1 MQFPYRALPNPIER
15 SIMVVKAQNP
25 QQPQPGAPV
34 QPGQSPQ
41 QPQQP
46 NQPQPQQP
54 QQPGQQPPKQG
65 VAPDV
70 PFDTSDMGVAARM
83 VNERIPAGMVDPAT
97 LQVLM
102 SLMIPAITES
112 VRASIQE
119 FKKPTPDEQAKLD
132 AEINRIKEARIR
144 AAEQGKAIAAQEA
157 ATQRNCQH
165 VKPNG
170 KHTFRGQVHSDG
182 WAEIKCIRC
191 LVTFRVRPLPEHV
204 AQGLRLEDVQGLTI
218 QHLQAW
224 QANSAQIDARL
235 KAAEYAMRQMT
246 QEFTGANPTNMGAF
260 Q

>member
-1 MQFPYRALPNPIER
+1 
-15 SIMVVKAQNP
+15 MVVKSQQNP

-46 NQPQPQQP
+46 GQPQPNQP
-54 QQPGQQPPKQG
+54 QQPGQPPRQG
-65 VAPDV
+65 VAPE
-70 PFDTSDMGVAARM
+70 AAF
-83 VNERIPAGMVDPAT
+83 EAGSVEPMT
-97 LQVLM
+97 LQNLLAMVAEM
-102 SLMIPAITES
+102 GRTMATEL
-112 VRASIQE
+112 R
-119 FKKPTPDEQAKLD
+119 KPSPDEQAKLD
-132 AEINRIKEARIR
+132 AEINRIKQARLHS
-144 AAEQGKAIAAQEA
+144 AEQGKLVAAQEA
-157 ATQRNCQH
+157 MNQRNCQH
-165 VKPNG
+165 LKPNG

-204 AQGLRLEDVQGLTI
+204 AQGLQLENVQGLTI

-235 KAAEYAMRQMT
+235 KAADYAMRQMT
-246 QEFTGANPTNMGAF
+246 QDFTGKNPTEMGAF

>member
-1 MQFPYRALPNPIER
+1 
-15 SIMVVKAQNP
+15 MVVKSQQNP

-46 NQPQPQQP
+46 GQPQPQQP
-54 QQPGQQPPKQG
+54 NQPQQPGQPPRQG

-70 PFDTSDMGVAARM
+70 PFDTGDMGVAARM

-119 FKKPTPDEQAKLD
+119 FKKPSPEEQAKLD
-132 AEINRIKEARIR
+132 AEINRIKDARVR
-144 AAEQGKAIAAQEA
+144 SAEQGKLIAAQEA
-157 ATQRNCQH
+157 MNQRNCQH
-165 VKPNG
+165 LKPNG

-204 AQGLRLEDVQGLTI
+204 AQGLQLENVQGLTI
-218 QHLQAW
+218 QHLKAW

-235 KAAEYAMRQMT
+235 KAADYAMRQMT
-246 QEFTGANPTNMGAF
+246 HDFTGKNPTEMGAF